1 MMRNFLAPLLFAG
14 TALATAVGGVSAQE
28 ASPPPAAGE
37 SAKPQLGSFGFDT
50 AGMDRTAKPG
60 DDFYEYANG
69 TWAKNTPIPADKAN
83 YGMFIALGDL
93 SQQRV
98 RGILDAA
105 GADDASL
112 IGRAYANYLDG
123 AKVEALGLAPIQPWL
138 GKIKALKDRKG
149 YSALV
154 AEAAQRGVSG
164 VYGSSGAWAGYRLP
178 YTWPDDQQPDRM
190 ILVIEQ
196 GGTGMPDRDMYL
208 ADTPKMAAIR
218 TAYVAH
224 LAKLLTLAGETG
236 AEARAQAIMEVET
249 EIAKAYWNRDDATD
263 STKTYNKFTLA
274 ETAQFSTP
282 TLDMAAVLKAWNPAI
297 TEVQVRMPSATK
309 AAAQILDQAPLQ
321 VLKDQLLV
329 RSLDDLS
336 AALPDAIEQENF
348 AFYGTV
354 MKGAPE
360 RAPRWQRG
368 VNFMEEAFG
377 EAIGKEYAA
386 RYFPPEYKVELRG
399 LIDNILAA
407 MDRRIDNLAWMQPET
422 KARAKEKLKGFTVK
436 IGHPDQWRDYSGLQ
450 IDRGDLYGNMV
461 RANRFNFDYMIE
473 KSGQLVRRW
482 EWLMTPQTVNAHA
495 HYNQLEIVFPAAFL
509 QPAFYDPH
517 ADPAVNYGA
526 IGAVI
531 GHEIIHHFDDQ
542 GAQYN
547 EKGQLANWWTPEDK
561 AAFTKATQA
570 MVAQAETYEVLPGE
584 HMKGEFAL
592 GENIGDLA
600 GLTLAYDAYRASLG
614 GKPAPV
620 IDGFTGD
627 QRFFLGWAQI
637 WRRNYREA
645 DLRQRLMTDAHA
657 PSIQRVWVMRN
668 LDAWYDAYG
677 VKPGD
682 KLYLDPSQRIRVW

>member
-1 MMRNFLAPLLFAG
+1 MRGFLVRFLFAS
-14 TALATAVGGVSAQE
+14 TALAGAVSAVSAQE
-28 ASPPPAAGE
+28 LAAPSATE
-37 SAKPQLGSFGFDT
+37 AAAKPKLGNFGFDA
-50 AGMDRTAKPG
+50 AGMDRSVKPG
-60 DDFYEYANG
+60 DDFYEFANG

-83 YGMFIALGDL
+83 YGMFIALDDL
-93 SQQRV
+93 SKRRV

-105 GADDASL
+105 GADGSSL
-112 IGRAYANYLDG
+112 IGRAYASYLDS
-123 AKVEALGLAPIQPWL
+123 AKVEALGLAPIEPWL
-138 GKIKALKDRKG
+138 AKIRALKDRKG

-154 AEAAQRGVSG
+154 AEAAQIGVSG
-164 VYGSSGAWAGYRLP
+164 VYGSSGAWAGYKLP
-178 YTWPDDQQPDRM
+178 YTWPDDQQPGRM
-190 ILVIEQ
+190 ILVLEQ

-224 LAKLLTLAGETG
+224 LAKLLTLAGETNG
-236 AEARAQAIMEVET
+236 EARAKAIMAVET
-249 EIAKAYWNRDDATD
+249 EIAKAYWNRDDSTD
-263 STKTYNKFTLA
+263 STKTYNKFTMT
-274 ETAQFSTP
+274 EVAQFSTP
-282 TLDMAAVLKAWNPAI
+282 TLDMSTVLKAWNPDIA
-297 TEVQVRMPSATK
+297 EVQLRMPSATR
-309 AAAQILDQAPLQ
+309 AAAQILDKAPLE
-321 VLKDQLLV
+321 VLKDQMLV
-329 RSLDDLS
+329 RSLDDLA
-336 AALPDAIEQENF
+336 AALPDTIEQESF

-386 RYFPPEYKVELRG
+386 RYFPPEYKVQLRG
-399 LIDNILAA
+399 LIDNILQA
-407 MDRRIDNLAWMQPET
+407 MDRRIDKLAWMQPQT

-436 IGHPDQWRDYSGLQ
+436 IGHPDQWRDYSALRV
-450 IDRGDLYGNMV
+450 DPDDLYGNTV
-461 RANRFNFDYMIE
+461 RANRFNFQYMIE
-473 KSGQLVRRW
+473 KSGQPVQRW

-509 QPAFYDPH
+509 QPAFYDPY
-517 ADPAVNYGA
+517 ADPAINYGA

-547 EKGQLANWWTPEDK
+547 EKGELANWWTPEDM
-561 AAFTKATQA
+561 AAFKKATQA
-570 MVAQAETYEVLPGE
+570 MVEQAETYEVLPGE

-600 GLTLAYDAYRASLG
+600 GMTLAYDAYRASLG